1 MTDSSE
7 SSRASVY
14 ARVTEQI
21 IAAMERGPVECR
33 MPWHHDGATSSRPIN
48 VLTQKPYRGVNTLA
62 LWASADAAG
71 FESGLW
77 GTFKQF
83 QSLGGRVRKGER
95 ATLGVVWKPFTPDGT
110 GAAIPPESGAEIKS
124 RWFARGFSLFNIAQV
139 DDYDPPA
146 TPTLSD
152 NERIPHAEAFI
163 AALGMRVLA
172 GGHAAFYRPSTD
184 TIHVPPFERF
194 VDAESAIAVTLHECA
209 HATGAPH
216 RLDRDLSGRF
226 GSHAYAMEEAV
237 AELTSSFVLAD
248 LSIRHDPRPD
258 HAAYLA
264 SWLAVLKD
272 DPSAIFTAASKA
284 QAAADWMNAQ
294 QIPIQAA
301 A

>member
-1 MTDSSE
+1 MTDSSAFP
-7 SSRASVY
+7 RARVY

-21 IAAMERGPVECR
+21 IAAMERGAGQCR
-33 MPWHHDGATSSRPIN
+33 MPWHHDGATASRPIN

-62 LWASADAAG
+62 LWASADSAG

-83 QSLGGRVRKGER
+83 QSLGARVRKGER
-95 ATLGVVWKPFTPDGT
+95 ATLGVVWMPFTPDGAT
-110 GAAIPPESGAEIKS
+110 AADPTGAEIKS
-124 RWFARGFSLFNIAQV
+124 RWFARGFSLFNVAQV

-152 NERIPHAEAFI
+152 NDRIPHAEAFI
-163 AALGMRVLA
+163 AALGVRVVA
-172 GGHAAFYRPSTD
+172 GGDAAFYRPSTD

-209 HATGAPH
+209 HATGAQH

-237 AELTSSFVLAD
+237 AELTASFVLAD
-248 LSIRHDPRPD
+248 LCIRHDPRPD

-264 SWLAVLKD
+264 SWLTVLKD

-294 QIPIQAA
+294 QIPILAA

>member
-1 MTDSSE
+1 MTDSSA

-21 IAAMERGPVECR
+21 IAAMERGAGHCR
-33 MPWHHDGATSSRPIN
+33 MPWHHDGAATSRPIN
-48 VLTQKPYRGVNTLA
+48 VLTEKPYRGVNTLA
-62 LWASADAAG
+62 LWAGADAAS

-83 QSLGGRVRKGER
+83 QSLGARVRKGER
-95 ATLGVVWKPFTPDGT
+95 ATLGVVWKPFTPDG
-110 GAAIPPESGAEIKS
+110 AAANPLASGAEIKS
-124 RWFARGFSLFNIAQV
+124 RWFARGFSLFNVAQV
-139 DDYDPPA
+139 EDYDPPSI
-146 TPTLSD
+146 PSLSD
-152 NERIPHAEAFI
+152 SDRIPHADAFI
-163 AALGMRVLA
+163 AALGMRVVA
-172 GGHAAFYRPSTD
+172 GGDAAFYRPSTD
-184 TIHVPPFERF
+184 TIHVPIFERF
-194 VDAESAIAVTLHECA
+194 IDAESAIAVNLHECA

-226 GSHAYAMEEAV
+226 GSNAYAMEEAV
-237 AELTSSFVLAD
+237 AELTASFALAD

-284 QAAADWMNAQ
+284 QAAVDWMNVQ
-294 QIPIQAA
+294 QMPIQAA